1 MNINHI
7 NSIADADAGTRV
19 SGCEKVASIQE
30 IIRLPTLEKE
40 NETSVSNKTSTCDF
54 LNLHACHIYCVLY
67 V

>member
-1 MNINHI
+1 VNINHI

-19 SGCEKVASIQE
+19 SEFEQVASIQE

-54 LNLHACHIYCVLY
+54 LNLHACLIYCVLY